1 MKTEWGYAMATKT
14 ARNIGKANKA
24 EAKVRGKASKPETKA
39 RNAKVSKATAKPET
53 KAKAK
58 AKATPQPRATAGPGK
73 GSGIELADNM
83 RIKLNVRENPKRK
96 GTASYE
102 RFQLYFTKKPK
113 TVAEALKA
121 GIWRADLRWDAARNF
136 IELH

>member
-1 MKTEWGYAMATKT
+1 MATKT
-14 ARNIGKANKA
+14 VRNAKANKV
-24 EAKVRGKASKPETKA
+24 EAKVRGKASKPETKV

-58 AKATPQPRATAGPGK
+58 AKATPQPRATTGPGK
-73 GSGIELADNM
+73 GSGIQLADNM
-83 RIKLNVRENPKRK
+83 RIILKRRDNPKRP

-102 RFQLYFTKKPK
+102 RYNLYLTKKPR

-121 GIWRADLRWDAARNF
+121 GITRADLRWDAARNF